1 MTHRYG
7 LVAPPAIGHL
17 NPMVALGIELQG
29 RGHGVVLF
37 TVADG
42 ARRLAG
48 VPLEVVTLGA
58 SAFPP
63 GAVDAAYATLGR
75 LSGRQGLRFSV
86 DYFRREQAMLH
97 GELPAA
103 LRAANID
110 VLLVDQLSPAAG
122 TAAERLGLPF
132 VTIAN
137 ALPVNREPA
146 VPPYFTG
153 WLPSP
158 SPWARWRNQLGN
170 ALLDRLT
177 EPLWRDLQKQRLD
190 CGLPPRRDKGEA
202 LSPVL
207 QLAQLPRAFDFPRQR
222 LAPHFHYVGRLA
234 MPCGREPLLRD
245 AIPFP
250 WERLDGRP
258 LIYASLGTLQNG
270 RPEVFAQI
278 AEACAPL
285 NVQLVISMGN
295 PASVPLQ
302 LPGDPLVVAYA
313 PHQQLIE
320 RATLVISH
328 AGLNT
333 TLTALDCG
341 VPVLA
346 IPITNEQPG
355 IAARLACC
363 GAGRVLP
370 ARQLRAPTLRALVV
384 EMLNNPSHRAA
395 ARRLQAEGKAAG
407 GVGRAADLI
416 EQLSLAPPGPARRC
430 ASH

>member
-1 MTHRYG
+1 
-7 LVAPPAIGHL
+7 
-17 NPMVALGIELQG
+17 
-29 RGHGVVLF
+29 
-37 TVADG
+37 
-42 ARRLAG
+42 
-48 VPLEVVTLGA
+48 
-58 SAFPP
+58 
-63 GAVDAAYATLGR
+63 
-75 LSGRQGLRFSV
+75 
-86 DYFRREQAMLH
+86 MLH

-103 LRAANID
+103 LR
-110 VLLVDQLSPAAG
+110 AAG

-132 VTIAN
+132 VTISN

-177 EPLWRDLQKQRLD
+177 EPLWRDLQEQRQS
-190 CGLPPRRDKGEA
+190 CGLPPRRNKEKA
-202 LSPVL
+202 LSPLL
-207 QLAQLPRAFDFPRQR
+207 Q

-258 LIYASLGTLQNG
+258 LLYASLGTLQNG

-370 ARQLRAPTLRALVV
+370 VRQLRAPTLRALVV

-416 EQLSLAPPGPARRC
+416 EQLSLAPPGPARRF